1 LQYLLCVASLQD
13 KPSPVHK
20 ILIADDSELI
30 REFLKGLAGQYKD
43 WTIVG
48 EAVNGRQAV
57 LMAASLNPDLVV
69 LDLAMPMLDGIHAAA
84 EILKVSP
91 SMPVILYTLH
101 DMPHLLLEAK
111 KVGIREVVFKTSDAT
126 ELADAI
132 HRVLKDAASTSA
144 PGTVTAPPL
153 FVEGDKASA
162 PSQPDHGASESPT
175 PDAAASKPEEST
187 GAN

>member
-1 LQYLLCVASLQD
+1 LTREQVAAPQD
-13 KPSPVHK
+13 TPSPVHR

-30 REFLKGLAGQYKD
+30 RNFLKGLAAQYKD

-57 LMAASLNPDLVV
+57 LMSASLNPDLIV

-84 EILKVSP
+84 EILKVTP
-91 SMPVILYTLH
+91 SVPIILYTLH
-101 DMPHLLLEAK
+101 DMPHLHLEAK

-126 ELADAI
+126 ALAEAI
-132 HRVLKDAASTSA
+132 QRVFQETAATA
-144 PGTVTAPPL
+144 MVGGVKAPPL
-153 FVEGDKASA
+153 FVDGDGKTADI
-162 PSQPDHGASESPT
+162 PVE
-175 PDAAASKPEEST
+175 AAASETILTEASDSTPEEPS

>member
-1 LQYLLCVASLQD
+1 
-13 KPSPVHK
+13 VHK

-30 REFLKGLAGQYKD
+30 REFLKGLAAQYKD

-91 SMPVILYTLH
+91 STPIILYTLH

-126 ELADAI
+126 ALADAI
-132 HRVLKDAASTSA
+132 QRVLKDAAASTAA
-144 PGTVTAPPL
+144 PAPVVAPPL
-153 FVEGDKASA
+153 FVEGAEPSA
-162 PSQPDHGASESPT
+162 PSVAEPSKAEAPAQDI
-175 PDAAASKPEEST
+175 AAPKSEESSD
-187 GAN
+187 AN

>member
-1 LQYLLCVASLQD
+1 M
-13 KPSPVHK
+13 HK

-30 REFLKGLAGQYKD
+30 RDFLKSLTAQYKD

-57 LMAASLNPDLVV
+57 LMAAALKPDLIV

-84 EILKVSP
+84 DILKVTP
-91 SMPVILYTLH
+91 SVPIILYTLH

-126 ELADAI
+126 ALADALQ
-132 HRVLKDAASTSA
+132 RVLNESDRAAT
-144 PGTVTAPPL
+144 PGTMAAPPL
-153 FVEGDKASA
+153 FADGE
-162 PSQPDHGASESPT
+162 
-175 PDAAASKPEEST
+175 AASVARAAEPSAADPTTANAVVTKPEEST